1 MDLRRAVHGICA
13 IDRDDMFVHVILVH
27 VVEMA
32 IVQIVYMAVMANR
45 GVPAFRAMHMSVVG
59 MVFLGASGHRQ
70 CLLASAWFALDVC
83 PRHPIQHE
91 NGCEGQ
97 RRQGA
102 RKLN

>member
-1 MDLRRAVHGICA
+1 
-13 IDRDDMFVHVILVH
+13 MFVHVILVH

-70 CLLASAWFALDVC
+70 CLLASAWFALDTPFNMRMV
-83 PRHPIQHE
+83 
-91 NGCEGQ
+91 
-97 RRQGA
+97 A
-102 RKLN
+102 RASDAKVHAS